1 MSGCRRS
8 PSTRK
13 LLAVL
18 PALALIINTSL
29 NEPKRRL
36 VKDGQVSPAY
46 NKVGNPKDTSDLIV
60 VVAWIIS
67 GATPGWSRN
76 PTPPRLVRA
85 PRGTGAAPRPTWPL
99 VRCAGEPLPL
109 SRRPLP
115 HLSSRCSDADRGQ
128 VGSGSRR
135 ERALQRENRRH
146 GVTSNPRIFASLWSC
161 HKALMQKCTANQM
174 HSFIL
179 RCQ

>member
-146 GVTSNPRIFASLWSC
+146 GVTSNPRIRFVLELSKGL
-161 HKALMQKCTANQM
+161 KY
-174 HSFIL
+174 I
-179 RCQ
+179 